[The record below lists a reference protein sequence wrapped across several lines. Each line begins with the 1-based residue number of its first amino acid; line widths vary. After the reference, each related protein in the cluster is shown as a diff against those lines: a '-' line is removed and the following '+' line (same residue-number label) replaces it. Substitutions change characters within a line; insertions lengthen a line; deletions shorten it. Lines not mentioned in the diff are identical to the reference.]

1 MAHGHHVHAAEH
13 HEHASKKHAAD
24 HG

>member
-1 MAHGHHVHAAEH
+1 MAHGHHVHATEH
-13 HEHASKKHAAD
+13 HEQASKKHAEE